1 MARRYALVI
10 GIAQYDKLRNLDK
23 AVSDANAI
31 ADLLEE
37 HGRFE
42 KVQRLPEGWD
52 KAKQRYFVDNKKLT
66 LETLNNALDQFLYET
81 AKGEDALIYFAGH
94 GLRVPSSNPRRI
106 PPKGYLAVSNSAI
119 DGQNALPI
127 ADFNELIQN
136 APLSSLVVLLD
147 CCHAG
152 SILEVPPLE
161 PNLLQSN
168 LSAFLN
174 KTNYFLMTAC
184 RSGEIAYEEAEHGI
198 FTGALLAGLSP
209 QHADRQ
215 GKIDTTQLYSLV
227 SAAVQGKGQEPFY
240 MGLGGRLAIVEYPP
254 SLLPDATERSET
266 RLPQRS
272 FGIPFQ
278 VPPLPTHF
286 VARPEQQQ
294 AIKTK
299 LLAENGHT
307 PGTLVVSAIYGLGG
321 IGKSVLAAAIAHDLD
336 VQARFPDGILWA
348 TLGQEPD
355 ILSFLS
361 GWIQAVG
368 DRDFKPITV
377 EMASTHLR
385 TLLHEKQMLLV
396 VDDAWNPDHVSPFQV
411 GSSGCRLLV
420 TTREAD
426 IPNAQRHNLDVMT
439 PEESRDLLGKQC
451 SRPLTLSEQQQAAEL
466 AQEVGHLPLAL
477 ELAAAQIED
486 GITFAEL
493 LDDLRAEIARLET
506 FDRPGAATSQTQQKR
521 YSLLASLNLSVQRLS
536 PGAAAA
542 ICLVWGAARR
552 CVDHRA
558 SGSNPVAGESSAS
571 GHDPAGISIACP
583 GAGRGIASRAAAHLS
598 AA

>member
-1 MARRYALVI
+1 MEYA
-10 GIAQYDKLRNLDK
+10 
-23 AVSDANAI
+23 
-31 ADLLEE
+31 
-37 HGRFE
+37 
-42 KVQRLPEGWD
+42 
-52 KAKQRYFVDNKKLT
+52 
-66 LETLNNALDQFLYET
+66 
-81 AKGEDALIYFAGH
+81 
-94 GLRVPSSNPRRI
+94 
-106 PPKGYLAVSNSAI
+106 
-119 DGQNALPI
+119 
-127 ADFNELIQN
+127 
-136 APLSSLVVLLD
+136 
-147 CCHAG
+147 
-152 SILEVPPLE
+152 
-161 PNLLQSN
+161 
-168 LSAFLN
+168 
-174 KTNYFLMTAC
+174 
-184 RSGEIAYEEAEHGI
+184 
-198 FTGALLAGLSP
+198 
-209 QHADRQ
+209 
-215 GKIDTTQLYSLV
+215 
-227 SAAVQGKGQEPFY
+227 
-240 MGLGGRLAIVEYPP
+240 P
-254 SLLPDATERSET
+254 SLATNATDSVDTRRS
-266 RLPQRS
+266 RS

-294 AIKTK
+294 AIKAK

-385 TLLHEKQMLLV
+385 TLLHDKQMLLV

-426 IPNAQRHNLDVMT
+426 IPNAQRYNLDVMT

-493 LDDLRAEIARLET
+493 LDDLRAEIARLEI

-536 PGAAAA
+536 PEQQRQFAWFGVLPEDVL
-542 ICLVWGAARR
+542 ITE
-552 CVDHRA
+552 
-558 SGSNPVAGESSAS
+558 PVAATLWQVQSSAS
-571 GHDPAGISIACP
+571 RYDSAGVSIACS
-583 GAGRGIASRAAAHLS
+583 GAGRGIPIRAAAHLS